1 MSKGH
6 LIIFS
11 APSGAGKTTIVR
23 ALRKRLPQLGF
34 SVSAT
39 TRPKRKNEIDGQDYF
54 FLDVTT
60 FKEKIEKDEFAEWEE
75 VYPGLFYGTLRSEIE
90 KKLDEGGSILFDI
103 DVVGGLS
110 LKKIFGDKALA
121 IFISPPNLEVLHK
134 RLEQRGTESEGSLR
148 KRIEKSD
155 HEMNFA
161 GEFDLVLVN
170 DNLEAAIDEA
180 EKLIQDF
187 ID

>member
-23 ALRKRLPQLGF
+23 ALRNRLPQLGF

-39 TRPKRKNEIDGQDYF
+39 TRPKRNSETDGKDYF
-54 FLDVTT
+54 FLDVKT
-60 FKEKIEKDEFAEWEE
+60 FKEKIDNDEFAEWEE

-90 KKLDEGGSILFDI
+90 KKLDGGGSILFDI

-110 LKKIFGDKALA
+110 LKKIFGEKALA
-121 IFISPPNLEVLHK
+121 IFIAPPNLEVLHR
-134 RLEQRGTESEGSLR
+134 RLEQRGTESNESLR

-161 GEFDLVLVN
+161 GEFDLILVN
-170 DNLEAAIDEA
+170 DNLESAINEA
-180 EKLIQDF
+180 EKLVLDF
-187 ID
+187 IE